1 MNAKHTPGP
10 WRADAWNFHSRTTVR
25 AGDETIAECHG
36 HGRDRHQCEADARVI
51 AAAPLMLEALEA
63 QESLSQ
69 VGLLN
74 AAPGQIQRAVELRRI
89 AIAAATGEAA

>member
-51 AAAPLMLEALEA
+51 AAAPDLLEALEDA
-63 QESLSQ
+63 LDLIESISP
-69 VGLLN
+69 VEGDTVRK
-74 AAPGQIQRAVELRRI
+74 ARA